1 MSMRATSARYSGDSL
16 FRMASTLWPSPALEA
31 PEGMPWKGVP
41 PPSLRGPAAAPALLL
56 EERICSSA
64 LGTAATTCCAFASC
78 SAAACFGANEAHG
91 SQANASDVVHV
102 QTQAWQ

>member
-16 FRMASTLWPSPALEA
+16 FRIASTLWPSPALEA

-41 PPSLRGPAAAPALLL
+41 PPSLRGPAAAPALLW
-56 EERICSSA
+56 EDRICSSA

-78 SAAACFGANEAHG
+78 SAALC
-91 SQANASDVVHV
+91 
-102 QTQAWQ
+102 WI